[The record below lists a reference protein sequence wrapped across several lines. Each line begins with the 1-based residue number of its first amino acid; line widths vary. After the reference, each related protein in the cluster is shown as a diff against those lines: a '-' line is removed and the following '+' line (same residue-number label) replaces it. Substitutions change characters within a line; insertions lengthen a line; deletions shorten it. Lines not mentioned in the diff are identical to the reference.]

1 MPTSYGT
8 PATATITLDGLGIG
22 EEAISSAIDNST
34 TKFDKLYVM
43 LKIYTGVV
51 RTQGYL
57 TIGLIYSLDNSTFAD
72 KHPSSQEIQIY
83 PPSFIHFG
91 IAYVQQFPYVVV
103 DVKRRRNVATKKG
116 IDAIILKKIEIIF
129 IIIIFFLKIGRA
141 HV

>member
-83 PPSFIHFG
+83 PPSSLQKIWGFTIENIPQYFKFSVINRTG
-91 IAYVQQFPYVVV
+91 AALT
-103 DVKRRRNVATKKG
+103 ATTG
-116 IDAIILKKIEIIF
+116 DNTLNYN
-129 IIIIFFLKIGRA
+129 GS
-141 HV
+141 VN

>member
-1 MPTSYGT
+1 MPTSYGA

-83 PPSFIHFG
+83 PPSSLQKIWGFTIENIPQYFKFSVINRTG
-91 IAYVQQFPYVVV
+91 AALT
-103 DVKRRRNVATKKG
+103 ATTG
-116 IDAIILKKIEIIF
+116 DNTLNYN
-129 IIIIFFLKIGRA
+129 GS
-141 HV
+141 VN